1 MFVFLAK
8 LVFILK
14 WLLKST
20 RRTIYCVRKLYIF
33 KSPLLN
39 KVVVNSARTLKL
51 TAERTNTLHSLIFF
65 FLLPLML
72 RIKNLRI
79 FLQPLEINFFSLRLH
94 FTANQTKM
102 VRSEPR
108 NATCETQNVN

>member
-20 RRTIYCVRKLYIF
+20 RRTIYCVRKLYIL

-65 FLLPLML
+65 FFYLLC
-72 RIKNLRI
+72 
-79 FLQPLEINFFSLRLH
+79 LELKI
-94 FTANQTKM
+94 
-102 VRSEPR
+102 
-108 NATCETQNVN
+108 